1 MNAKYFLR
9 HFPLRKIVKTEY
21 LNKFSIIQ
29 SWRNVRGWQGTG
41 LQNAYIWVHFPAL
54 CFGCLHFTE
63 SCGSGRCTVPLSL
76 LLGPILFILLQS
88 SFVCTGKVKGF
99 LATSMLP
106 MVRNQL
112 TAWIPCWPKTRV
124 QPLHQL
130 IHDNHHISLRS
141 LPASQSSATI
151 EHTSQYQSQSHC
163 QWSCG
168 NVNFHDNL
176 LLQYV

>member
-1 MNAKYFLR
+1 MSEDDKELDYKMLIFGFIFLLCALAVFISQSLVAQEGVQYHSHFCWVPYFLS
-9 HFPLRKIVKTEY
+9 
-21 LNKFSIIQ
+21 FSSQ
-29 SWRNVRGWQGTG
+29 V
-41 LQNAYIWVHFPAL
+41 
-54 CFGCLHFTE
+54 
-63 SCGSGRCTVPLSL
+63 
-76 LLGPILFILLQS
+76 LFVLARW
-88 SFVCTGKVKGF
+88 KGF

>member
-1 MNAKYFLR
+1 M
-9 HFPLRKIVKTEY
+9 KTEY